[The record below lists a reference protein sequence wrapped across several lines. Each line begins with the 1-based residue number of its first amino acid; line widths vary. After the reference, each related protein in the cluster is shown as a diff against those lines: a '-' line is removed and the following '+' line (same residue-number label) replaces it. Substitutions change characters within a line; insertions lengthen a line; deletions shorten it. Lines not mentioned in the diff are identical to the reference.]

1 MNAQLDLFAPQN
13 DPPRPGDAQ
22 RVTALS
28 VHRARPSLPR
38 SFGGLDNG
46 RDVIAKPSTYHTV
59 ATPAA
64 RRTDPESSH
73 QAAEIHTLSG
83 KRAHQ
88 QDQAAAAVRQFPGRT
103 SFELALC
110 TDLDRY
116 MLARRLPECETAGRV
131 RRGPM
136 RACTVTGRLA
146 MEWLP
151 A

>member
-1 MNAQLDLFAPQN
+1 MNAQLDLFAQ
-13 DPPRPGDAQ
+13 PRP
-22 RVTALS
+22 
-28 VHRARPSLPR
+28 RA
-38 SFGGLDNG
+38 
-46 RDVIAKPSTYHTV
+46 V

-88 QDQAAAAVRQFPGRT
+88 QDQAAAAVRKFPGRT
-103 SFELALC
+103 SFELATC

-131 RRGPM
+131 RRGAQ
-136 RACTVTGRLA
+136 RACSVTGRLA

>member
-1 MNAQLDLFAPQN
+1 MNAQLDLFA
-13 DPPRPGDAQ
+13 Q
-22 RVTALS
+22 RT
-28 VHRARPSLPR
+28 R
-38 SFGGLDNG
+38 
-46 RDVIAKPSTYHTV
+46 TV

-83 KRAHQ
+83 KRGAQ
-88 QDQAAAAVRQFPGRT
+88 QDQAAAAVRQFPGCT
-103 SFELALC
+103 SFELAMR
-110 TDLDRY
+110 THMDRY
-116 MLARRLPECETAGRV
+116 MLARRLPECELAGRV
-131 RRGPM
+131 RRGVQ